1 MIVLNQMLVSKY
13 LVGDPGEKDGK
24 GNLELSNKKLSWL
37 WCQRNNRN
45 QDSLADLCEGN
56 CDFCGDDATR
66 AAYEERRLDR
76 QGDAVGPNI
85 V

>member
-37 WCQRNNRN
+37 
-45 QDSLADLCEGN
+45 LL
-56 CDFCGDDATR
+56 
-66 AAYEERRLDR
+66 
-76 QGDAVGPNI
+76 
-85 V
+85 